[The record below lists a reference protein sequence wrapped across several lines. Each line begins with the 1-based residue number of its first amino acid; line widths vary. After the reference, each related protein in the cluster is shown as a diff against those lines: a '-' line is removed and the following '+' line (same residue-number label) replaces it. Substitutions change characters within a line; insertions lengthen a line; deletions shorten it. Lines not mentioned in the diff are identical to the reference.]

1 MICIQA
7 SGLFKSRRSLSLQA
21 LFEEKAIES
30 SAGQSYDSNE
40 SMVSYWK
47 SETLRLRKL
56 NRKVLKL
63 IVELDEMLNNN
74 HYHIKTEN
82 PFCWMVFGTVK
93 TGPFCLHCFD
103 LSEQFSPLEH
113 KGQNEWFCNFCNK
126 SYESEH
132 ANLNKAAVNKS
143 GDRQNSDCRWAKSRI
158 THSAL

>member
-1 MICIQA
+1 
-7 SGLFKSRRSLSLQA
+7 LQA
-21 LFEEKAIES
+21 LFEEKTLRP
-30 SAGQSYDSNE
+30 SAAQSYDSNE

-63 IVELDEMLNNN
+63 IVELDDMLNNN

-113 KGQNEWFCNFCNK
+113 KGQDEWFCNFCNK
-126 SYESEH
+126 SYVSEP
-132 ANLNKAAVNKS
+132 ANLKKAAVSTS
-143 GDRQNSDCRWAKSRI
+143 GDSQKSDCRSTKSRI